1 MGQAI
6 DLLENYP
13 KANRDLSARVKSK
26 SEESRN
32 LARKFDKEYFDGDR
46 NNGYGGFYYNE
57 KYWRD
62 VIPDIISRYKLTSDS
77 KVLDV
82 GCAKGFFLYDLKNA
96 IPGIF
101 VKGVDISAYAITNA
115 LPEVRSELLIA
126 NAVNLPFADNFFDFV
141 ISINTVHNLSIT
153 DCGLALKEIER
164 VSKDSS
170 FITVDAYRNDEEKAR
185 MEAWNLT
192 ALTMMSCVEWEIFF
206 DKVGYSGDYYW
217 FIP

>member
-6 DLLENYP
+6 DLLKNYP
-13 KANRDLSARVKSK
+13 KTARDLTARVTSK

-32 LARKFDKEYFDGDR
+32 LARRFDKEYFDGDR

-57 KYWRD
+57 KYWRG
-62 VIPDIISRYKLTSDS
+62 VIPDIISRYNLTPDS
-77 KVLDV
+77 KVLDI
-82 GCAKGFFLYDLKNA
+82 GCAKGFFLYDLKTA

-101 VKGVDISAYAITNA
+101 IKGVDVSTYAITNA
-115 LPEVRSELLIA
+115 LPEVKSELLIA

-164 VSKDSS
+164 VSKGSS
-170 FITVDAYRNDEEKAR
+170 FITVDAYHNEEEKIR

-192 ALTMMSCVEWEIFF
+192 ALTMMSCVEWELFF
-206 DKVGYSGDYYW
+206 KKVGYSGDYYW

>member
-57 KYWRD
+57 KYWKD

-82 GCAKGFFLYDLKNA
+82 GCAKGFFLYDLKNT

-101 VKGVDISAYAITNA
+101 TKGVDISAYAITNA

-164 VSKDSS
+164 VSKGSS

>member
-6 DLLENYP
+6 DLLKNYP
-13 KANRDLSARVKSK
+13 KAARDLTARVTSK

-32 LARKFDKEYFDGDR
+32 LARRFDKEYFDGDR

-57 KYWRD
+57 KYWRG
-62 VIPDIISRYKLTSDS
+62 VIPDIVSRYNLTPDS
-77 KVLDV
+77 KVLDI
-82 GCAKGFFLYDLKNA
+82 GCAKGFFLYDLKTA

-101 VKGVDISAYAITNA
+101 IKGVDVSTYAITNA
-115 LPEVRSELLIA
+115 LPEVKSELLIA

-164 VSKDSS
+164 VSKGSS
-170 FITVDAYRNDEEKAR
+170 FITVDAYHNEEEKIR

-192 ALTMMSCVEWEIFF
+192 ALTMMSCVEWELFF
-206 DKVGYSGDYYW
+206 KKVGYSGDYYW